1 MAQVALTAHSC
12 TVSNGTY
19 SVVTDAG
26 ANLLK
31 TYGITDITADEYAQI
46 SIVTILDEAMTDF
59 GYLADA
65 LKKDNTP
72 EDYIN
77 AVFDRLKMVRNK
89 EALEAGIEL
98 KP

>member
-1 MAQVALTAHSC
+1 
-12 TVSNGTY
+12 
-19 SVVTDAG
+19 
-26 ANLLK
+26 
-31 TYGITDITADEYAQI
+31 
-46 SIVTILDEAMTDF
+46 MTDF

>member
-1 MAQVALTAHSC
+1 M
-12 TVSNGTY
+12 
-19 SVVTDAG
+19 
-26 ANLLK
+26 K
-31 TYGITDITADEYAQI
+31 TYGITDITTDEYAQI

>member
-1 MAQVALTAHSC
+1 
-12 TVSNGTY
+12 
-19 SVVTDAG
+19 
-26 ANLLK
+26 LK
-31 TYGITDITADEYAQI
+31 TYGITDITTDEYAQI